1 MTTMTTINISPSI
14 KAALI
19 KSVECS
25 IDMLNDM
32 AIDPMWLNPV
42 MVRELATKSDDVIR
56 ETISKNGKE
65 ADANIEQLVNLEIL
79 LVSLKAEV

>member
-1 MTTMTTINISPSI
+1 MTTINISPSI

-65 ADANIEQLVNLEIL
+65 AYANIEQLVNLEIL